1 MDLLIVSIRT
11 LFFYFFILICYK
23 VMGRRELSNLSISD
37 FTISLL
43 IAELVAI
50 SIENKDDSM
59 FLTLL
64 PILLLVFLEVFSSF
78 LELKFKILREVVD
91 GKPSIIINNGKLNI
105 KEMIKHR
112 YSLEDLLL
120 SLRSANISSISDV
133 NYAIL
138 ETNGKLSTFV
148 KNDKEYPLPLIVN
161 GCVDKDMLLS
171 INKNRIWLDRLLRK
185 KDLSVKE
192 IIYAF
197 YKNNKLYV
205 IKK

>member
-1 MDLLIVSIRT
+1 
-11 LFFYFFILICYK
+11 
-23 VMGRRELSNLSISD
+23 MGRRELSNLSISD

-78 LELKFKILREVVD
+78 LELKFKTLREVVD